1 MDKSITIIDCNE
13 IKVPFDLKI
22 GEEVTHTI
30 IQGTVGTGMS
40 SITAVLDSYIRK
52 GLFNPFKVEKNK

>member
-1 MDKSITIIDCNE
+1 MEINIIDFAE
-13 IKVPFDLKI
+13 ISVPFNLELT

-52 GLFNPFKVEKNK
+52 GPFKMEKNK

>member
-1 MDKSITIIDCNE
+1 MEIKIIDFAE
-13 IKVPFDLKI
+13 ISVPLNLELT

-52 GLFNPFKVEKNK
+52 GSFNPFKVEKNK